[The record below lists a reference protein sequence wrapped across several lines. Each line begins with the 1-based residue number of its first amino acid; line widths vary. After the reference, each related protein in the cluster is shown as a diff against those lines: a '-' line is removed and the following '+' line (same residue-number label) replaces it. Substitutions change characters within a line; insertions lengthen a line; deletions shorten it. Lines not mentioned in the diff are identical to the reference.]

1 MSALDTAVTLK
12 EVDSV
17 AEGIG
22 KDLDFDVARGNQ
34 VLLDQAIRW
43 VVKER
48 LVSSSFFSL
57 SKEKKVYHNS
67 LTPCRR

>member
-22 KDLDFDVARGNQ
+22 KDLDLDVARSNQ
-34 VLLDQAIRW
+34 VLLNQAIGNEW
-43 VVKER
+43 IER
-48 LVSSSFFSL
+48 G
-57 SKEKKVYHNS
+57 N
-67 LTPCRR
+67 